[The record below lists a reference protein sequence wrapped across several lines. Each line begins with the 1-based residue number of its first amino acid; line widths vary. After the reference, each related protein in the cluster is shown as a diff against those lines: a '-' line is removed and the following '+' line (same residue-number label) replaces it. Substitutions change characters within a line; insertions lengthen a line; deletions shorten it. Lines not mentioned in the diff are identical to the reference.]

1 MDDKSFDKCRETT
14 PGRLCWLCRKRILS
28 CRDVECLFTDLS
40 DPQNADTSTTAVTL
54 TAGIWGSTATWQSL
68 QLKAIIIKKKKL
80 EGISLQW
87 VQVSR
92 LWQVVCFRED
102 AMLFQAELCKHF
114 LPSQNVFPRA
124 GTLCLLKSL
133 ASVQKS
139 ILLENSHMQKW
150 TCRIWSYKSNQSE
163 KHRSC
168 TTMEMRDRYYTGGGK
183 PVRKG

>member
-1 MDDKSFDKCRETT
+1 MQEKDLILQGCRMSVHRPVRSSKCRHVYYCCYIDS
-14 PGRLCWLCRKRILS
+14 RNLRFNS
-28 CRDVECLFTDLS
+28 YMAV
-40 DPQNADTSTTAVTL
+40 TAVK
-54 TAGIWGSTATWQSL
+54 SNNN
-68 QLKAIIIKKKKL
+68 KKKKL

-168 TTMEMRDRYYTGGGK
+168 TTMEMRDRYYTGGEK

>member
-1 MDDKSFDKCRETT
+1 MQEKDLILQGCRMSVHRPVRSSKCRHVYYCCYIDS
-14 PGRLCWLCRKRILS
+14 RNLRFNS
-28 CRDVECLFTDLS
+28 YMAV
-40 DPQNADTSTTAVTL
+40 TAVK
-54 TAGIWGSTATWQSL
+54 SNNN
-68 QLKAIIIKKKKL
+68 KKKEVRRYQFTL
-80 EGISLQW
+80 SSG
-87 VQVSR
+87 V
-92 LWQVVCFRED
+92 QVVCFRED
-102 AMLFQAELCKHF
+102 AILFQAELCKHF

-168 TTMEMRDRYYTGGGK
+168 TTMEMRDRYYTGGEK